1 VLQTSTMTQIE
12 PVIHLHHVSV
22 RRAGRTTVDDVSLT
36 IRQGEHWA
44 LIGPNG
50 AGKSTLMGLCS
61 TVSQA
66 SSGIVEIFGQQ
77 VGTVETTSLTR
88 RMGYVTNHHRI
99 EWPLTSRD
107 IVLTAFTNSLETPM
121 RWVATAQQI
130 ARADVQLEKFG
141 LGQVKES
148 LWQHL
153 SQGELA
159 RCFLARAVLLKPE
172 ILLLDEPAAG
182 LDLAAR
188 EQVLDLID
196 ELSTE
201 RPELAVL
208 LITHHLEELPTST
221 THAALVRDGKIV
233 HTGLADAVLTSAN
246 VSETFGV
253 AVTVEYRHK
262 RWHTRSTRD

>member
-1 VLQTSTMTQIE
+1 MAPLE

-22 RRAGRTTVDDVSLT
+22 IRGGRATVDDVSLS
-36 IRQGEHWA
+36 IRPGEQWA

-50 AGKSTLMGLCS
+50 AAKSTVMGLCS
-61 TVSQA
+61 TVTKA

-77 VGTVETTSLTR
+77 VGTVETTSLTS

-99 EWPLTSRD
+99 EWPLTARD
-107 IVLTAFTNSLETPM
+107 IVLTAFTNTLETPM
-121 RWVATAQQI
+121 RWQATAEQV
-130 ARADVQLEKFG
+130 ADADAQLEKFG
-141 LGQVKES
+141 LGHVTDN
-148 LWQHL
+148 LWQRL

-196 ELSTE
+196 ELSAE
-201 RPELAVL
+201 RPELAVV
-208 LITHHLEELPTST
+208 LITHHLEELPSST
-221 THAALVRDGKIV
+221 THAALIKNGKIV
-233 HTGLADAVLTSAN
+233 HAGVATDVLNSEQ

-253 AVTVEYRHK
+253 PVTVDYDHG
-262 RWHTRSTRD
+262 RWSTRSNRG